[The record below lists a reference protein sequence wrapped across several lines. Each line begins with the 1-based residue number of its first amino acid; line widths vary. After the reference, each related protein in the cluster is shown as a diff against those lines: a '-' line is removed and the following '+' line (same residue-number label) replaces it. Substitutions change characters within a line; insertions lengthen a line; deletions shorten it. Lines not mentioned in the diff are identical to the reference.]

1 MKKPILTARQNKRFQ
16 CLKCK
21 YSCSRGGNL
30 KRHNLMKH
38 EMQRFQCLQCD
49 SDHSSAEGL
58 SSHVKSIH
66 EGHMLECNF
75 EPHSYMLTSRGGSSV
90 FRNVV
95 A

>member
-1 MKKPILTARQNKRFQ
+1 MKKPILTSASIV
-16 CLKCK
+16 
-21 YSCSRGGNL
+21 SCSRGGNL

-66 EGHMLECNF
+66 EGHMFECNF